1 MMHSLGW
8 DRCDDAREADAPSA
22 ERASDWVGEAIFHGH
37 FAVWSW
43 PVEDVR
49 RMLAPGLGLS
59 PPIPGVTF
67 GDGEHPVIFV
77 YGEQTRG
84 ANFFAGIPL
93 RSGLSYH
100 EAGILVPFVHR
111 KGRSTYF
118 TAVPRMYASFFP
130 PVWHDEAY
138 YGLGKQLVDFR
149 NEGPLRLCTSNQ
161 GRVLL
166 ELNAEPRGPWLPTV
180 SFAGPSLALIRTAAS
195 LPIVGRMSDGSLI
208 GSHFLW
214 DFGPAEVREAD
225 SLVELHGGVLDG
237 FSGRTCP
244 DVPRGTIEVHG
255 LVWRLGW
262 PGRCEV

>member
-1 MMHSLGW
+1 MMHSVRGN
-8 DRCDDAREADAPSA
+8 RGDDTRDADAPSA

-37 FAVWSW
+37 FALWSW

-49 RMLAPGLGLS
+49 RMLAPGLVVS
-59 PPIPGVTF
+59 SPIPGMSF
-67 GDGEHPVIFV
+67 GDGRHPVLFV

-100 EAGILVPFVHR
+100 EAGILVPFVR
-111 KGRSTYF
+111 CRGRSTYF

-138 YGLGKQLVDFR
+138 YGLGKQLVEFKR
-149 NEGPLRLCTSNQ
+149 EGPLRLCTSSDGQ
-161 GRVLL
+161 LLL
-166 ELNAEPRGPWLPTV
+166 ELDAEPRGEWLAAASSDHP
-180 SFAGPSLALIRTAAS
+180 GLALIRMAAG
-195 LPIVGRMSDGSLI
+195 LPIVGRMNDGSLI

-214 DFGPAEVREAD
+214 DFGPATLREAD
-225 SLVELHGGVLDG
+225 SLVELHAGVLDG
-237 FSGRTCP
+237 FSRRTCP